1 MFGLDWVQGGAIR
14 GFLNLL
20 TLCMQMRWGPCLFC
34 SALARTAYVTS
45 LPVTLPDSLIPGGAL
60 SKAGLFVPKK

>member
-14 GFLNLL
+14 GFLSLL
-20 TLCMQMRWGPCLFC
+20 TVCMQMRWGPPVFSVPHSPEQHTL
-34 SALARTAYVTS
+34 